1 MEPALLSNRYQ
12 IVRPIGTGELTRVLQ
27 AWDRLAD
34 RPVAIKIPIGQFATD
49 KAFLVRLEREA
60 VALAGFTHPN
70 VAAVHTVERDAGFVV
85 AELVDGASLGDML
98 AGRGPLPPRG
108 AARLT
113 GTVCAALA
121 AAHAQGIVHGHL
133 TPSNVLLTVDG
144 QVKLTDFRLAHAARP
159 LAGAADPA
167 ADLRALGRLLAA
179 MLTGRQPADGEPV
192 RLGPEV
198 PAGLAAI
205 VARADGP
212 ERPYRLAAEV
222 GRDLDRFLASVRPGA
237 GPADQ
242 RDMPLAH
249 DAPAAVVASPAA
261 DLVTSP
267 TGSGS
272 RQLRAAR
279 GVARPSARR
288 RRIRTVAAGLVGA
301 SVVVGG
307 VVAGGRLLDRG
318 PGGAAAGVGQATV
331 APPSTVVRAPTTSR
345 PQPATSTSTATSR
358 APATTVQPTIA
369 ALAAAATVTSR
380 PTATTGRMVGPG
392 QRIVPDV
399 VGLHPQQAAH
409 VLAQAQ
415 LGMQSLLVQIRDPD
429 QVRRVIAQQPP
440 VGQVVSA
447 GSKVTVLVGTIRP
460 TSL

>member
-1 MEPALLSNRYQ
+1 M
-12 IVRPIGTGELTRVLQ
+12 
-27 AWDRLAD
+27 
-34 RPVAIKIPIGQFATD
+34 
-49 KAFLVRLEREA
+49 
-60 VALAGFTHPN
+60 
-70 VAAVHTVERDAGFVV
+70 HTVERDAGFVV

-108 AARLT
+108 AARLA

-121 AAHAQGIVHGHL
+121 AAHAHGIVHGHL
-133 TPSNVLLTVDG
+133 TPSNMLLTVDG

-167 ADLRALGRLLAA
+167 ADLRALGRLLAP

-192 RLGPEV
+192 RLGPDV

-242 RDMPLAH
+242 RDMALAH
-249 DAPAAVVASPAA
+249 DALAAVVAAPAA
-261 DLVTSP
+261 DLASSP
-267 TGSGS
+267 TGS
-272 RQLRAAR
+272 RRLRAAR
-279 GVARPSARR
+279 GAARPSARR
-288 RRIRTVAAGLVGA
+288 RRVRTVAAGLVGA

-318 PGGAAAGVGQATV
+318 PGGAAAGVGQAMA
-331 APPSTVVRAPTTSR
+331 APPSTVVRATTTSR

-369 ALAAAATVTSR
+369 APAAAATVTSR

-392 QRIVPDV
+392 RRIVPNV

-415 LGMQSLLVQIRDPD
+415 LGMQSLLVQVRDPD

-440 VGQVVSA
+440 VGQVVPA
-447 GSKVTVLVGTIRP
+447 GSEVTVLVGTIRP